1 MPDTISRSCA
11 RYEHLFTEFGE
22 KYQNPSTL
30 TVGMVN
36 SATNELPRPLVMKS
50 DPPHV
55 LLVPGNRTSPY
66 QHVHYFFDDIGVGSL
81 EAFVKQYGTHDLVQ
95 NTVQVDDEE
104 ETGEKTLA
112 EDQLTDNIDID
123 MVGGESLDDLG
134 EQGVPLEFDTSDDK
148 GDGEKH
154 LDMGEIKDILA
165 KAVKDAEHLKDE
177 L

>member
-1 MPDTISRSCA
+1 
-11 RYEHLFTEFGE
+11 
-22 KYQNPSTL
+22 
-30 TVGMVN
+30 MVN

-104 ETGEKTLA
+104 GEKTLA
-112 EDQLTDNIDID
+112 EDKKLAEDQLADNIDID

-134 EQGVPLEFDTSDDK
+134 EQGSVPLEFDTSDDK

>member
-1 MPDTISRSCA
+1 M
-11 RYEHLFTEFGE
+11 
-22 KYQNPSTL
+22 
-30 TVGMVN
+30 
-36 SATNELPRPLVMKS
+36 
-50 DPPHV
+50 
-55 LLVPGNRTSPY
+55 
-66 QHVHYFFDDIGVGSL
+66 

-95 NTVQVDDEE
+95 NTAVDDEE
-104 ETGEKTLA
+104 GEKTLA